1 MIFKLIFLLSIPD
14 DFLTMCQ
21 FLATWLPITY
31 KDGSNLLLFA
41 FDTVIIRL
49 W

>member
-21 FLATWLPITY
+21 FLATWLPLLTKMAVTY
-31 KDGSNLLLFA
+31 YCSLLIQWLS
-41 FDTVIIRL
+41 VY
-49 W
+49 